1 METASVEC
9 LSSTAARDADDVSVH
24 LARPPV
30 RWTPGTMTTGGHEPV
45 MRAEVVRHLLGGRA
59 SEALRMVDVTL
70 GAGGHA
76 AALLAASPAGSE
88 LLGLDRDARAHALA
102 AERLSPSAGRFRLRR
117 ARFSEL
123 GRALAESGW
132 SRVDV
137 VLADLGVSSMQ
148 LDDAE
153 RGFSFRFDASLDMRM
168 DRDAGESAVDLLAR
182 ISEAE
187 LAQILAE
194 LGEMPRA
201 HRIARS
207 ICRGDRP
214 RTTAELRERVIAAVG
229 RPSRHHDP
237 ATLVFQALRIAVND
251 ELGELE
257 AFLDGLPS
265 QLAPG
270 ARVVVLA
277 YHSLEDRLVKRR
289 FASWT
294 ASCVCPPEVPVCVCG
309 GTPRARRL
317 SRGAER
323 PDEAEVLRNPR
334 ARSARLRAIE
344 WLASARPDAGIDSLP
359 SARRGDR

>member
-1 METASVEC
+1 MEC
-9 LSSTAARDADDVSVH
+9 LSNAAARRHTDDAPP
-24 LARPPV
+24 LARPPA
-30 RWTPGTMTTGGHEPV
+30 RWTLWTMTSVPHEPV
-45 MRAEVVRHLLGGRA
+45 MRAEVLRLLLGGR
-59 SEALRMVDVTL
+59 SEPLRMVDVTL

-88 LLGLDRDARAHALA
+88 LLGLDRDSRAHALA
-102 AERLSPSAGRFRLRR
+102 AERLSPSAGRFQLRR

-123 GRALAESGW
+123 GRVLDEIGW
-132 SRVDV
+132 TSIDV

-148 LDDAE
+148 LDEAD
-153 RGFSFRFDASLDMRM
+153 RGFSFRFDAALDMRM
-168 DRDAGESAVDLLAR
+168 DRDSGESAFDLLTR
-182 ISEAE
+182 ISEEE
-187 LAQILAE
+187 LGQLLAE

-201 HRIARS
+201 RRIART

-214 RTTAELRERVIAAVG
+214 RTTAALRERVVAAVG

-257 AFLDGLPS
+257 ALLDGLPS
-265 QLAPG
+265 VLAPG
-270 ARVVVLA
+270 GRVAVLA
-277 YHSLEDRLVKRR
+277 YHSLEDRIVKRR

-294 ASCVCPPEVPVCVCG
+294 ASCTCPPEIPVCVCG

-323 PDEAEVLRNPR
+323 PEEAEVLRNPR
-334 ARSARLRAIE
+334 ARSARLRAVE
-344 WLASARPDAGIDSLP
+344 WLAPASDSGSSPRGGAR
-359 SARRGDR
+359 